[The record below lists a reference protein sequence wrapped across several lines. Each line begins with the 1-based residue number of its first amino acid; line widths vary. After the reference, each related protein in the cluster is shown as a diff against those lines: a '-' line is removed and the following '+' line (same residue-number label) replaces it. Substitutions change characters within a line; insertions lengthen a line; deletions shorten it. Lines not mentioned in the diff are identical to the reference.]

1 MKKRTIALVT
11 ALVLSTVLVAGIGAY
26 LKYEVLAPYGIAQ
39 DKNIVEL
46 PFLWMT
52 DEAMRYELELLSRP
66 EDPTEEPTEP
76 TTVEP
81 TEAPTTEPPTEAPTT
96 EPMPSET
103 EHIHEY
109 TATQEYEPT
118 CEDGGFIAHICVCGE
133 FITEV
138 VSEPLGHSFEDV
150 VVEPTDS
157 EPGYTEHTCTVC
169 GYSYRD
175 TDATTEPS
183 TEPSTE
189 PPATD
194 HVHTYIYLTVIEPT
208 CTEAGCT
215 YHECP
220 CGAYYSD
227 SEVEKLGHD
236 YAHSVQAATCT
247 SEGYDLYTCS
257 RCGDKYRSNV
267 VEKLAH
273 DYVSV
278 VVEPTETTDG
288 YTEHTCSVCGDS
300 YRDNYIYVDK
310 PTEPPTEPPTDP
322 PTEPPTEPPT
332 DPPKSDTYPG
342 YDFSGGVDSSW
353 YDDVLFIGDSRTLGL
368 KEYARSGNAEYFCG
382 VGMSVFNVQTTRAAD
397 LNFEKQY
404 LEDLLSSRTYGKVFI
419 NLGINECGYATSS
432 LISAY
437 KDLIKLV
444 QKYQP
449 NAKIVIQAIMTVSKS
464 YSSASYFQP
473 SHIFSINDRLYN
485 LADGVNVF
493 YIDVNPY
500 FTDSNGYLYKD
511 ITGDGCHLY
520 ASYYRVWREWISYE
534 AARLGI

>member
-96 EPMPSET
+96 EPPTET
-103 EHIHEY
+103 PTEDPTTEPP
-109 TATQEYEPT
+109 TEPPTEEPT
-118 CEDGGFIAHICVCGE
+118 
-133 FITEV
+133 TL
-138 VSEPLGHSFEDV
+138 P
-150 VVEPTDS
+150 P
-157 EPGYTEHTCTVC
+157 
-169 GYSYRD
+169 
-175 TDATTEPS
+175 TEPS
-183 TEPSTE
+183 TEEPTE
-189 PPATD
+189 PD
-194 HVHTYIYLTVIEPT
+194 HIHSYDDYTVVQPT
-208 CTEAGCT
+208 CTAEGYTWHAC
-215 YHECP
+215 EC
-220 CGAYYSD
+220 GSGYSD
-227 SEVEKLGHD
+227 SFVEALGHTYTVTVYDPSCTNEGYALHVCGTCGHSYQDSLTEKLP
-236 YAHSVQAATCT
+236 HS
-247 SEGYDLYTCS
+247 YT
-257 RCGDKYRSNV
+257 
-267 VEKLAH
+267 
-273 DYVSV
+273 SV

-288 YTEHTCSVCGDS
+288 YTEHICSVCGDS